1 MRVTGGIL
9 KNRVLKSPKGDT
21 TRPTSEKL
29 RLAVFNKLQSRIEG
43 ATFLD
48 LFAGSGAMGLEALSR
63 GALKATFVENHP
75 EALKALFA
83 NIAALGL
90 EASSKVIKH
99 NAHKV
104 LSKLGSFDL
113 IYVDPPYGADI
124 ELPPSL
130 LKAEGILLYESNHEI
145 TLPGFTLIETR
156 SYGETLL
163 QVFKLTLAHPE
174 K

>member
-1 MRVTGGIL
+1 MRLTGGTL
-9 KNRVLKSPKGDT
+9 KNRILKSPKGDA

-29 RLAVFNKLQSRIEG
+29 RLAVFNKLQSFIEG

-90 EASSKVIKH
+90 HDSSKVIKQ

-104 LSKLGSFDL
+104 LSKLGSFDI

-124 ELPPSL
+124 EVPPSL
-130 LKAEGILLYESNHEI
+130 LNTGGLLLYESNHKI
-145 TLPGFTLIETR
+145 ALPGFTLIEAR

-163 QVFKLTLAHPE
+163 HIFRGQIDLAE
-174 K
+174 